1 MLGVWAARRVG
12 MLTSTPDLR
21 SDGWQV
27 LLELLHRV
35 PGSAA
40 RLFHAARRRLISLLR
55 RRGARDPEWIAD
67 EAFHRT
73 ATRLANKEQ
82 LRGDA
87 IAYVTAVARRIALEE
102 GRRSARLFALTAEPV
117 ADTGEPAADR
127 ARREALESCL
137 AALPADD
144 RALLLAYH
152 AGRGVERIA
161 RRAQLALERG
171 VEPGALRVRAHRLR
185 ARFAVMVREEL
196 ARRIAALPV
205 PFR

>member
-1 MLGVWAARRVG
+1 

-21 SDGWQV
+21 SNGWQV
-27 LLELLHRV
+27 LLEALHRV

-40 RLFHAARRRLISLLR
+40 RLFHAARRRLIALLR
-55 RRGARDPEWIAD
+55 RRGCRDPEWVAD

-73 ATRLANKEQ
+73 AARLANKERLQ
-82 LRGDA
+82 GDA
-87 IAYVTAVARRIALEE
+87 IAYVTAVARRVALEE
-102 GRRSARLFALTAEPV
+102 GRRSARMFALTEEPAV
-117 ADTGEPAADR
+117 DAGEPIADR
-127 ARREALESCL
+127 VRREALEACL

-171 VEPGALRVRAHRLR
+171 VESGALRVRAHRLR

-196 ARRIAALPV
+196 ARRIAALPA